1 MSRLGLF
8 GGTFDPPHHAH
19 RRLCEAA
26 RNLLA
31 LDGVAVL
38 PVADP
43 PHGKTPAAGA
53 WHRWAMVVL
62 AFRDAAGLI
71 PSPRELERG
80 GVSYTVQ
87 TLRDLVRE
95 RPGETP
101 YLIIGGDSYD
111 ELPTWYRFEEI
122 LDLAHL
128 AVVDRPG
135 SAGTARLRPGDR
147 ERVAEPGSA
156 PPKGRTAVYR
166 VPMDPADL
174 AASRLREELAGG
186 KRPEGLDPLVYDYI
200 AAHGLYGVGRHSTGG
215 I

>member
-8 GGTFDPPHHAH
+8 GGTFDPPHRAH

-26 RNLLA
+26 RSHLG
-31 LDGVAVL
+31 LDAVAVL
-38 PVADP
+38 PASTP

-87 TLRDLVRE
+87 TLRELVRE
-95 RPGETP
+95 RPGEIP

-111 ELPTWYRFEEI
+111 DLSSWYCFEEI
-122 LDLAHL
+122 LELAHL

-135 SAGTARLRPGDR
+135 SEGTARLRPEDR
-147 ERVAEPGSA
+147 DRLAKPGTA
-156 PPKGRTAVYR
+156 PPDGRPAVYP

-174 AASRLREELAGG
+174 AASSLREELAAR